1 MKHGTQFLVSYPPR
15 SLTEVSC
22 SMKTFFELFLV
33 QHSCHGLVGAIE
45 LQPEKRDEISVI
57 LQLNKGI
64 HI

>member
-22 SMKTFFELFLV
+22 SMKTFFELILV
-33 QHSCHGLVGAIE
+33 QHSYGLVGAIE